1 MSANGPHGRY
11 APLRGTQS
19 AVVRHLRRGDWT
31 AGIPALAA
39 ALRVPERNVWL
50 AVESLDYRGLIRAQR
65 REDGSLRLWITKFGR
80 SIRL

>member
-1 MSANGPHGRY
+1 VSRHGPYGRY

-31 AGIPALAA
+31 AGIPALSA
-39 ALRVPERNVWL
+39 ALGIAERNVWL
-50 AVESLDYRGLIRAQR
+50 AIVALDTRGLIRAR
-65 REDGSLRLWITKFGR
+65 RHEDGSMRLWITKAGR